1 MTSEN
6 DHHHDLARTL
16 GTVARELEAEPDEE
30 RTLAGVVRAAVDTVP
45 GATAGGITQVSRR
58 QVSARAPTSELV
70 AQCDQVQNE
79 LGEGPCLDAIW
90 EEQTVVVNS
99 LARDER
105 WPRFGPRAAELGA
118 GSLISFR
125 LYVQQHSLGAL
136 NLYGASGTEFGQ
148 DERIIGE
155 VFATHASLA
164 LSEAR
169 QYRQFNEALT
179 SRDAIGQAKGLL
191 MAREDV
197 TGQQAFDMLVRASQ
211 HANIKLTDVAHWMV
225 NEHENPEKAPRPHS
239 A

>member
-6 DHHHDLARTL
+6 DRHHDLARTL

-30 RTLAGVVRAAVDTVP
+30 RTLASVVQAAVHTVP
-45 GATAGGITQVSRR
+45 GATAGGITEVSRR
-58 QVSARAPTSELV
+58 QVTARTPSSELV
-70 AQCDQVQNE
+70 EQCDQLQNE

-90 EEQTVVVNS
+90 EQHTVIVND
-99 LARDER
+99 LARDGR

-118 GSLISFR
+118 GSLISFQ
-125 LYVQQHSLGAL
+125 LYVQEHSLGAL
-136 NLYGASGTEFGQ
+136 NLYGASGAQFGP
-148 DERIIGE
+148 DEQIIGE
-155 VFATHASLA
+155 VFATHAALA

-169 QYRQFNEALT
+169 QYRQFNDALA

-191 MAREDV
+191 MAHEDL

-211 HANIKLTDVAHWMV
+211 HANIKLTDVAQWLV
-225 NEHENPEKAPRPHS
+225 NEHEHPEHAHRPQR